1 MLLNRPCKHLQRE
14 QRSWI
19 MPELNAKILI
29 VYGDEIV
36 RESLTTLL
44 EQEGFRIL
52 QANNGIV
59 GLDVIRT
66 ASPDLMLVEIK
77 MSDVD
82 GINLLREAKDLNP
95 NLLIIAITAYR
106 DCHGTAR
113 ALDAGAHG
121 YLEKPFPIR
130 EVTKVVRQALS
141 KPRLKQQTEA
151 LPIKGL
157 PASL

>member
-1 MLLNRPCKHLQRE
+1 MLLNRSWKHLQRE

-19 MPELNAKILI
+19 MPELKAKILI

-77 MSDVD
+77 M
-82 GINLLREAKDLNP
+82 
-95 NLLIIAITAYR
+95 
-106 DCHGTAR
+106 
-113 ALDAGAHG
+113 
-121 YLEKPFPIR
+121 
-130 EVTKVVRQALS
+130 
-141 KPRLKQQTEA
+141 
-151 LPIKGL
+151 
-157 PASL
+157 

>member
-1 MLLNRPCKHLQRE
+1 
-14 QRSWI
+14 

-82 GINLLREAKDLNP
+82 GVNLLREAKDLNP
-95 NLLIIAITAYR
+95 NLLIIAITA
-106 DCHGTAR
+106 
-113 ALDAGAHG
+113 
-121 YLEKPFPIR
+121 
-130 EVTKVVRQALS
+130 
-141 KPRLKQQTEA
+141 
-151 LPIKGL
+151 
-157 PASL
+157 

>member
-1 MLLNRPCKHLQRE
+1 MLLNRPCKHLQRD

-66 ASPDLMLVEIK
+66 ASPDLMLVEI
-77 MSDVD
+77 
-82 GINLLREAKDLNP
+82 
-95 NLLIIAITAYR
+95 
-106 DCHGTAR
+106 
-113 ALDAGAHG
+113 
-121 YLEKPFPIR
+121 
-130 EVTKVVRQALS
+130 
-141 KPRLKQQTEA
+141 
-151 LPIKGL
+151 
-157 PASL
+157 